1 MISVPVFYELTPRDS
16 RKSFYGK
23 AIVIEQENGDLALQS
38 YSTIVLIK
46 KPDGKLIR
54 TWDGWSATTGRHI
67 ASFCG
72 LNKKEYLKLPLDSAS
87 FYGYVPVASKYKVNW
102 W

>member
-1 MISVPVFYELTPRDS
+1 MDVKRIYKLSPCDS
-16 RKSFYGK
+16 HKSFYGK
-23 AIVIEQENGDLALQS
+23 ALVIELENGDELLQS

-67 ASFCG
+67 RAFAWI
-72 LNKKEYLKLPLDSAS
+72 NKKEYLELPLDSAS
-87 FYGYVPVASKYKVNW
+87 FYGYIPVANKYKVSW

>member
-1 MISVPVFYELTPRDS
+1 MKTKRIYELTPHDS
-16 RKSFYGK
+16 HKSFYGK
-23 AIVIEQENGDLALQS
+23 ALVIELENGDELLQS

-54 TWDGWSATTGRHI
+54 TWDGYSATTGRHI
-67 ASFCG
+67 ASFVG
-72 LNKKEYLKLPLDSAS
+72 INKKKYLELPLDSAS
-87 FYGYVPVASKYKVNW
+87 FYGYVPVESKYKVNW